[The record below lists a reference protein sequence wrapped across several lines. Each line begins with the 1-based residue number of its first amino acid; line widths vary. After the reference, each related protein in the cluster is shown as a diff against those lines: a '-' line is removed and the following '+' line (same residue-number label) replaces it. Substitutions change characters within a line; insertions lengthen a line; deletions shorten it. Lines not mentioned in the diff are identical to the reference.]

1 MPSLSS
7 VVKLSATA
15 AFCSCPSY
23 NHAGWHHAFRRNVTL
38 RPRCGPG
45 CSGHWLLLNS
55 AEVSSRRRE
64 QQAPKMC
71 GIPWHTTVAIR
82 NPLDVTFGWISWGEP
97 KPKNTMLLRVTIF
110 KLLVQNASYYMVLCY
125 NLLAPTCMSSR
136 FKVPLINVDL
146 EKPACLEGNPNSSA
160 ARPSEAGHKKCV
172 ARL

>member
-7 VVKLSATA
+7 VVKLSVTA
-15 AFCSCPSY
+15 AFCNCPSY

-64 QQAPKMC
+64 RQAPKMC
-71 GIPWHTTVAIR
+71 GILWHTTVAIR
-82 NPLDVTFGWISWGEP
+82 NPLDVTLGWISWGEP
-97 KPKNTMLLRVTIF
+97 KPKNTMLLRVTMF
-110 KLLVQNASYYMVLCY
+110 KLLVQNAPYYMVLKLCY
-125 NLLAPTCMSSR
+125 RCLHTHMSSR

-160 ARPSEAGHKKCV
+160 ARPS
-172 ARL
+172 